1 MITVK
6 KIMTPNVY
14 SLSPDTTIRKASKL
28 MKEKNIGSLYIKEND
43 KLIGVVTETDIVRKG
58 VADNIDMDLASLGDI
73 MSSPV
78 YTIDINKTVTEA
90 NEMMDKHK
98 VRHLA
103 VKEGE
108 NIVGVISAR
117 DLLHPIYLDGEGW

>member
-14 SLSPDTTIRKASKL
+14 SLSYDTTVRKASKI
-28 MKEKNIGSLYIKEND
+28 MKEKNIGSLYIKKND

-58 VADNIDMDLASLGDI
+58 VADNVDMDLASLGDI
-73 MSSPV
+73 MSSPI

-108 NIVGVISAR
+108 DIVGVISAR

>member
-14 SLSPDTTIRKASKL
+14 SLSHDTTVRKASKI
-28 MKEKNIGSLYIKEND
+28 MKEKNIGSLYIKKND
-43 KLIGVVTETDIVRKG
+43 KLIGIVTETDIVRKG
-58 VADNIDMDLASLGDI
+58 VADNVDMDLASLGDI
-73 MSSPV
+73 MSSPI

-108 NIVGVISAR
+108 DIVGVISAR

>member
-1 MITVK
+1 
-6 KIMTPNVY
+6 MTPNVY

-58 VADNIDMDLASLGDI
+58 VADNIDMELASLGDI

>member
-14 SLSPDTTIRKASKL
+14 SLSQDTTIRKASKL

-58 VADNIDMDLASLGDI
+58 VADNIDMDSASLGDI
-73 MSSPV
+73 MSSPI

>member
-14 SLSPDTTIRKASKL
+14 SLSPDITIRKASKI
-28 MKEKNIGSLYIKEND
+28 MKEKNIGSLYIKKND

-58 VADNIDMDLASLGDI
+58 VADNIDMDSASLGDI
-73 MSSPV
+73 MSSPI

-103 VKEGE
+103 VKDGE
-108 NIVGVISAR
+108 NIIGVISAR
-117 DLLHPIYLDGEGW
+117 DILHPIYLDGEGW

>member
-1 MITVK
+1 
-6 KIMTPNVY
+6 MTPNVY

-117 DLLHPIYLDGEGW
+117 DLLHPIYLDGEGL